1 MKRRIIF
8 KKKKSFKKIVIS
20 SLFVIILLLFF
31 IFYLTSKNEFLVIP
45 KNNESF
51 YIIPEDRG
59 GEKVANLDKKSLN
72 LKSIK
77 KSDTLKNDAK
87 DLPFSVQFYSS
98 NDLVSIN
105 NYLNKITKSKENIYY
120 LEDFFILALNTDIG
134 LDYFLLYKK
143 FATREAAKNYC
154 LKFLTKIERCLIVD
168 VTKF

>member
-8 KKKKSFKKIVIS
+8 KKKKSIKKIVIP
-20 SLFVIILLLFF
+20 SLFVLILLLFF
-31 IFYLTSKNEFLVIP
+31 IFFLNSKKEFVVIQE
-45 KNNESF
+45 NNESF

-72 LKSIK
+72 LKPKK
-77 KSDTLKNDAK
+77 KSDTLKNDTK
-87 DLPFSVQFYSS
+87 DFPFSIQFYSN
-98 NDLVSIN
+98 NDLVRIN
-105 NYLNKITKSKENIYY
+105 NYLNEIIKTKENIYY

-143 FATREAAKNYC
+143 FATRETAKNYC
-154 LKFLTKIERCLIVD
+154 LKFLSKIERCLIVD

>member
-72 LKSIK
+72 LESIK
-77 KSDTLKNDAK
+77 KSDTLKNHAN

>member
-8 KKKKSFKKIVIS
+8 KKKKSIKKIIIS
-20 SLFVIILLLFF
+20 SLFVLILLFFF
-31 IFYLTSKNEFLVIP
+31 IFYLNSKKEFLVIP

-77 KSDTLKNDAK
+77 KSDKLKNDGK

-105 NYLNKITKSKENIYY
+105 NYLNKITKTNENIYY

-168 VTKF
+168 VNKF